1 MSDPQATAGSA
12 AAEQIVPRAEFRVF
26 GRNVIETV
34 QPRIWDCAAVL
45 LGRREMPAE
54 TYFLSAGTLDANVK
68 LRGGLL
74 DIKVRVGET
83 AEGYEIYQ
91 PRGKYRFPVQQAE
104 LANILAQLGVAVDL
118 AEEVYAA
125 EAVIDLARRHP
136 QLVPVTVEKERYG
149 FTVDGVL
156 CEYARVWFNG
166 AEIQTACVE
175 SEDHAAMPA
184 VIERLG
190 LTGLANTSYLRAA
203 RRVVG
208 LE

>member
-1 MSDPQATAGSA
+1 MPDPGDTATSGAT
-12 AAEQIVPRAEFRVF
+12 EQIVPRAEFRVF
-26 GRNVIETV
+26 GRDVIETV
-34 QPRIWDCAAVL
+34 QARLWDSGAVL
-45 LGRREMPAE
+45 LGRRQMPAE
-54 TYFLSAGTLDANVK
+54 TYFLSSATIDANVK

-74 DIKVRVGET
+74 DIKLRVSET
-83 AEGYEIYQ
+83 PEGYEIYQ
-91 PRGKYRFPVQQAE
+91 PRGKLELPLPQAD
-104 LANILAQLGVAVDL
+104 LASVLAQLGVSVEL
-118 AEEVYAA
+118 AQESYPAD
-125 EAVIDLARRHP
+125 AVIELARQHP
-136 QLVPVTVEKERYG
+136 ELVPVTVEKERYG

-175 SEDHAAMPA
+175 SEDYAAMPA

-190 LTGLANTSYLRAA
+190 LAGLPNTSYLRAA